1 MSFLSYLG
9 KIFTTVPFLA
19 ELILFMALSIPW
31 IILKDKSNNKGS
43 DPQQGLVRL
52 LSYSIFIIGGLKIG
66 LSTMYGKGFP
76 VLMLITY
83 LVCAVFVFLLSRFKF
98 RFLVFV
104 ALCVSAGIYVI
115 ALNLFTNISI
125 TKTYQAEW
133 KIQRP
138 EQMGMDADAADYI
151 QFNYKETPEYFDFI
165 YSDQI
170 STMLMIGKKE
180 DVSLDVKLLYQW
192 GLLVDHTIQ
201 SVEGI
206 VWTPSRTDGAGIK
219 GNSNANPPFPKYYL
233 GFSK

>member
-1 MSFLSYLG
+1 M
-9 KIFTTVPFLA
+9 
-19 ELILFMALSIPW
+19 LSIPW
-31 IILKDKSNNKGS
+31 IILKDKSRKKES

-52 LSYSIFIIGGLKIG
+52 LCYTILIVGGLKIG
-66 LSTMYGKGFP
+66 LSIIFGKGFP

-83 LVCAVFVFLLSRFKF
+83 LICAVIVFWLSFLKF

-115 ALNLFTNISI
+115 ALNLFTNISM
-125 TKTYQAEW
+125 TQTYNAKW
-133 KIQRP
+133 KIQKP
-138 EQMGMDADAADYI
+138 EQMGMHSDAADYI
-151 QFNYKETPEYFDFI
+151 QFNYKESPEYFDFI

-180 DVSLDVKLLYQW
+180 EVSIEVNLIYQW
-192 GLLVDHTIQ
+192 GLLVDHTIR

-219 GNSNANPPFPKYYL
+219 GNSNSNPPFPKYYL
-233 GFSK
+233 GFSN